1 MKFTEAKQGR
11 IFVIR
16 LENNETL
23 HEVIEKFA
31 VDMNIKA
38 ASLTVIGGAN
48 KDSKIIVGPENGE
61 TKPVVPMEYTLKNV
75 HEIIGAGT
83 IFPDSTGKPILHMHI
98 ASGRSDSTI
107 TGCIRRGVKI
117 WQVAE
122 VVLFELTDTK
132 AVRKYDNETGF
143 ELLSP

>member
-11 IFVIR
+11 IFVMR
-16 LENNETL
+16 LEHNETL

-31 VDMNIKA
+31 VDMDIKA
-38 ASLTVIGGAN
+38 ASLNVIGGAN

-61 TKPVVPMEYTLKNV
+61 TRPVVPMEYTLKNV
-75 HEIIGAGT
+75 HEIIGTGT

-107 TGCIRRGVKI
+107 TGCIRSGVKV
-117 WQVAE
+117 WQVVE

-132 AVRKYDNETGF
+132 AIRKYDNETGF